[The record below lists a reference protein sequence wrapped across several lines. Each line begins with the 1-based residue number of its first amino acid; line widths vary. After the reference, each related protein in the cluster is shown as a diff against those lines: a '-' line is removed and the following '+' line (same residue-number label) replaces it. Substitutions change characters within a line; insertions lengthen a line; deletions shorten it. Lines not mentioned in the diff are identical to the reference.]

1 MPVSIYDIAKAAGVS
16 AATVS
21 NVLNDRGRVSEKTR
35 VLVTRVAKEQG
46 YVPNLNARGLRKR
59 STKTIGI
66 VTPDVSN
73 DYFSSM
79 VLDVERAMHEH
90 GYTSFICNTWYR
102 DAENADYIDELKQRN
117 VDGIFFVGGEQ
128 LGDLTI
134 LEDTPCAFIDYVYP
148 MRPKRFTIA
157 LNNIDKIVY
166 DQTALLIERGCT
178 NPALLMFHPVEKERE
193 ESVGIRGFTQSLQ
206 DHGIEFDESR
216 LLLTTHDKTSY
227 LVARE
232 RMAQKLDEDAGYDGI
247 VCVGDRTALGC
258 CEAIQERGLALGR
271 DIKVIGMDNS
281 LYSRLGSIG
290 ISTVERN
297 ISRMVKFAVGTMLQM
312 LAGEEPEQQEL
323 VVPHRIIER
332 ATTLGK

>member
-21 NVLNDRGRVSEKTR
+21 NVLNNRGRVSEKTR
-35 VLVTRVAKEQG
+35 ALVTRVAKEQG
-46 YVPNLNARGLRKR
+46 YVPNLNARGLRKQR
-59 STKTIGI
+59 TKTVGI

-73 DYFSSM
+73 DYFSDM

-102 DAENADYIDELKQRN
+102 DAENADYVDELRQRN
-117 VDGIFFVGGEQ
+117 VDGVFFVGGEV
-128 LGDLTI
+128 LGDLSV

-148 MRPKRFTIA
+148 MRPRRYTIA
-157 LNNIDKIVY
+157 INDFEKIVY
-166 DQTALLIERGCT
+166 DQTALLIERGCA
-178 NPALLMFHPVEKERE
+178 NPALLMFYPVDKERKE
-193 ESVGIRGFTQSLQ
+193 NVGIRGFTQSLR
-206 DHGIEFDESR
+206 DHGIAFDESR
-216 LLLTTHDKTSY
+216 LLLTTHDKTSH
-227 LVARE
+227 LAARE
-232 RMAQKLDEDAGYDGI
+232 RMAQELDSGGGHDGI

-258 CEAIQERGLALGR
+258 CEAIQERGLSLGR

-297 ISRMVKFAVGTMLQM
+297 TSCMVKFAVGTMLQM

-332 ATTLGK
+332 ATTLGQ